1 MAKVKD
7 LYVLGQWVY
16 FCFHFFFLHSIL
28 RLLFIVVFAVFENL
42 LLFYYHFDKAAIFW
56 CVIGVGYLFFFSSS
70 FLSLL
75 CCAMLCEY
83 MRACAVCT
91 RAHCFGKC
99 YIFLRLRVWKFQ
111 MISENK
117 NKMFIRYGEFVV
129 NLSDFGSTN
138 KINGFLNFL
147 EGKRKRFYC
156 IMNIYLN
163 FHVLFYSVCHW
174 NTLRHLM
181 CHLSPSILPDKL
193 LWFLLFGYMFFDHP
207 ISNKFLSIKTKSMWQ
222 TSKSLL
228 LLIQSKCFPRKRRV
242 VVLHQQ
248 DSPVQMK
255 CHWNSYNRVL
265 SF

>member
-1 MAKVKD
+1 M
-7 LYVLGQWVY
+7 
-16 FCFHFFFLHSIL
+16 
-28 RLLFIVVFAVFENL
+28 FAVFENL

-75 CCAMLCEY
+75 CCAVLCEY
-83 MRACAVCT
+83 MRACALCT

-163 FHVLFYSVCHW
+163 FHVFFSFCLPLKHVKTFNVSSV
-174 NTLRHLM
+174 
-181 CHLSPSILPDKL
+181 S
-193 LWFLLFGYMFFDHP
+193 F
-207 ISNKFLSIKTKSMWQ
+207 
-222 TSKSLL
+222 
-228 LLIQSKCFPRKRRV
+228 
-242 VVLHQQ
+242 
-248 DSPVQMK
+248 
-255 CHWNSYNRVL
+255 NSTW
-265 SF
+265 